1 MSKNSQSKAWCFT
14 LYTKLDKNGQYS
26 PTFVYDEE
34 TMVYAVLQTEECP
47 TTGKLHFQGYI
58 EFKGRV
64 SFNRVKRILQSET
77 VHITIARG
85 SSEHNTNYCTKE
97 ETRIDG
103 PWIFGES
110 QNLPGQGARSDIGK
124 FLDVA
129 LESFTPQES
138 KHVPEFTGAPRIR
151 DDAGQDV
158 AMFSPLAE
166 RVRTPFGRA
175 VGAHTDTFVKYHR
188 GLEKAYE
195 WLREPVGIV
204 PMPYTIYIYGPTGV
218 GKTKQAYL
226 FDRYTFKMPYGKDGS
241 LWFDGYTDQ
250 QTILID
256 ELREGRIPT
265 DWLLQF
271 LDGYE
276 FQLEVKGSFR
286 PRACNYVFITSCYSP
301 EEMWGA
307 ASIEYPQV
315 MRRIRK
321 VYEITDDFEIIC
333 RK

>member
-1 MSKNSQSKAWCFT
+1 MSKNKRSQAWCFT
-14 LYTKLDKNGQYS
+14 LYTKIDKSGNYS
-26 PTFVYDEE
+26 PTFVYDESK
-34 TMVYAVLQTEECP
+34 MCYAVLQLEECP
-47 TTGKLHFQGYI
+47 TTSRLHFQGYV
-58 EFKGRV
+58 EFKTRV
-64 SFNRVKRILQSET
+64 AFDRCKKLLQSDS
-77 VHITIARG
+77 VNIRVADG
-85 SSEHNTNYCTKE
+85 SSEHNTTYCTKE
-97 ETRIDG
+97 ETRVDG
-103 PWIFGES
+103 PWIFGETLGL
-110 QNLPGQGARSDIGK
+110 QGQGARTDIQK

-129 LESFTPQES
+129 LDVEVQED
-138 KHVPEFTGAPRIR
+138 KHIPEFSGATHIR
-151 DDAGQDV
+151 DVSGDV
-158 AMFSPLAE
+158 AMFFPLPPQ

-175 VGAHTDTFVKYHR
+175 VGTHTDTFVKYHR

-204 PMPYTIYIYGPTGV
+204 PMPYTIFIYGPTGL
-218 GKTKQAYL
+218 GKTKQAYM
-226 FDRYTFKMPYGKDGS
+226 FDKRVFKMPYGKDGA

-256 ELREGRIPT
+256 ELREGRLPT

-286 PRACNYVFITSCYSP
+286 PRACKYVFITSCHSP
-301 EEMWGA
+301 EVLWGA

-321 VYEITDDFEIIC
+321 VYEITDDYEIIC

>member
-1 MSKNSQSKAWCFT
+1 MSKNCQGQAWCFT
-14 LYTKLDKNGQYS
+14 LYTKLDNQGQYS

-34 TMVYAVLQTEECP
+34 NMVYAVMQVEECP
-47 TTGKLHFQGYI
+47 TSNRLHFQGYV
-58 EFKGRV
+58 EFKNRV
-64 SFNRVKRILQSET
+64 SFNRVKRLLQSDT
-77 VHITIARG
+77 VNIRLAKG
-85 SSEHNTNYCTKE
+85 NSEQNTNYCTKE
-97 ETRIDG
+97 ETRYDG

-110 QNLPGQGARSDIGK
+110 LNLQGQGARSDIRK

-129 LESFTPQES
+129 LEPLDQGDKTP
-138 KHVPEFTGAPRIR
+138 PEFSGATHIR
-151 DDAGQDV
+151 DVNGDV
-158 AMFSPLAE
+158 AMFFPLPQ

-175 VGAHTDTFVKYHR
+175 VGAHTETFVKFHR

-195 WLREPVGIV
+195 WLKPSVGIV
-204 PMPYTIYIYGPTGV
+204 PMPYTVYIYGSTGL

-226 FDRYTFKMPYGKDGS
+226 FDNELFKMPRGKDGS

-250 QTILID
+250 RTILID
-256 ELREGRIPT
+256 ELRPDRLPV

-286 PRACNYVFITSCYSP
+286 PRACDYVFITSCLSP

-307 ASIEYPQV
+307 ASIEYPQI

-321 VYEITDDFEIIC
+321 VYEIMDDYEIIC
-333 RK
+333 HK